1 MVCETEITH
10 AIFKTKK
17 QKTQKKPQ
25 KNDYFFG
32 GSVGNKTK
40 KNRKK
45 NIDLTSCLIC
55 IWEKPRSD
63 A

>member
-45 NIDLTSCLIC
+45 TSI
-55 IWEKPRSD
+55 
-63 A
+63 